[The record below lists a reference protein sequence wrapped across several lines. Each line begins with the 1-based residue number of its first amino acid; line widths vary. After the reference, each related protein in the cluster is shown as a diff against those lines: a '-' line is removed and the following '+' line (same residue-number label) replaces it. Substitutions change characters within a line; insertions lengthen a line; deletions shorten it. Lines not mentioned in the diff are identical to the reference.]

1 MIELLW
7 YIYNRKGNQ
16 WGMTLN
22 NRLPNKR
29 FINVMEAFAV
39 SRYKLIKD
47 MEESVVAWEIPVQ
60 QVLLLLKIFMIDR

>member
-1 MIELLW
+1 
-7 YIYNRKGNQ
+7 
-16 WGMTLN
+16 MTLN